1 MANLTKNR
9 KLAQEKIE
17 PARQYKLSEAAN
29 LVKDVSTTKF
39 DASVDIDVR
48 LGIDPRKANQ
58 MVRGVVTL
66 PHGTGKQIRVL
77 VLCNPDKEEE
87 AKAAGADY
95 VGLDDYVEKIT
106 NGWTDVDV
114 IITMPAVMGK
124 LGKLGKIL
132 GPRGLMPNPKSG
144 TVTMEV
150 GKAVKEV
157 KMGKIDFKVDKAGIV
172 HTSVGKV
179 SFTADKIAENAREF
193 LHTLVKL
200 KPAAAK
206 GSYIRSIFISSTMSP
221 GIKVDTKAFD
231 E

>member
-1 MANLTKNR
+1 MVKLTKNR
-9 KLAQEKIE
+9 KLALEKLE
-17 PARQYKLSEAAN
+17 PEKQYKLSEAAK
-29 LVKDVSTTKF
+29 LVKDVTTTKF
-39 DASVDIDVR
+39 DSSIDIDVR
-48 LGIDPRKANQ
+48 LGIDPKKANQ

-77 VLCNPDKEEE
+77 VLCTPDKEEE

-95 VGLDDYVEKIT
+95 IGLDDYVEKIQ

-124 LGKLGKIL
+124 VGKLGKVL

-144 TVTMEV
+144 TVTMDI

-157 KMGKIDFKVDKAGIV
+157 KQGKIDFKVDKSGIV
-172 HTSVGKV
+172 HTSIGKA
-179 SFTADKIAENAREF
+179 SFTADQIADNAREF
-193 LHTLVKL
+193 IHMLMKL
-200 KPAAAK
+200 KPASAK
-206 GSYIRSIFISSTMSP
+206 GSYILSIFISTTMSP
-221 GIKVDTKAFD
+221 GIKIDAKAFD